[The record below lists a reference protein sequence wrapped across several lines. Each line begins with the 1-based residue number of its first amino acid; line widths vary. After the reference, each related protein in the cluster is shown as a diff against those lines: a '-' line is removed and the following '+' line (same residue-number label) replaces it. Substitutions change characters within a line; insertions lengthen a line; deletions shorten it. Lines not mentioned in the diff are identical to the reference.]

1 MLRTPT
7 IYTMPTFIDQFQ
19 IRLLICK
26 FCGVAIQ
33 SISCSVLTCL
43 TMSKHRLY
51 TFPKALKHQSKQPV
65 ITWKLQSIE
74 ASKIVQIHQSWKTIA
89 IYGNYDIFKKYFQ
102 MCSFIWWNNLINMSM
117 GCGAMIKSKI
127 AKFSFLTVYAIW
139 HFLLLTT
146 EEARFKAV
154 YHTSYFLWKAY
165 SQARLRWA

>member
-127 AKFSFLTVYAIW
+127 AKFCNCNTFFPHCIRYLT
-139 HFLLLTT
+139 LLIANYGGGMLQS
-146 EEARFKAV
+146 RL
-154 YHTSYFLWKAY
+154 SYILFSLKG
-165 SQARLRWA
+165 L